1 VARSRR
7 WILALDVGGTNMSGA
22 LFKEDGGN
30 PLAVKSRRT
39 PAAEGPE
46 GVVAAGLRLLDDI
59 RDEAV
64 DQGVDP
70 KRIVGAGVG
79 VPGTVEPGRGIVSLA
94 PNLGWRDVPIRDLF
108 QDQLGLPV
116 VVDNDANCAA
126 LGEWWVGA
134 GRGSRLMIAAT
145 LGTGIG
151 GGIVQEGRVLRGVA
165 GAAGEIGH
173 MTIEMDG
180 RSCQCG
186 NQGCLEAYASGT
198 GIGARARE
206 ALRDGAESAIRHMV
220 DSEDQVT
227 AAVVAQAAQEG
238 DMLGRLILRET
249 ARYLA
254 AGLAS
259 LINVLNP
266 DRIVLAGGVVK
277 TGGLLLDPV
286 REEVRRRAFPASA
299 ETCVIAAARDPELA
313 GVRGAALTFQREV
326 LEGHR

>member
-1 VARSRR
+1 MPRSQR

-22 LFKEDGGN
+22 LFSEDGGD
-30 PLAVKSRRT
+30 PLAVMTRRT
-39 PAAEGPE
+39 PASEGPE
-46 GVVAAGLRLLDDI
+46 GVVAAGVQLLEEV
-59 RDEAV
+59 RDEGVAE
-64 DQGVDP
+64 GVDP

-94 PNLGWRDVPIRDLF
+94 PNLGWRDVPVRDLL
-108 QDQLGLPV
+108 QDRLGLPV

-151 GGIVQEGRVLRGVA
+151 GGIVEEGRVLRGVI

-173 MTIEMDG
+173 MTIEVDG
-180 RSCQCG
+180 RPCQCG
-186 NQGCLEAYASGT
+186 SRGCLEAYASGT
-198 GIGARARE
+198 GIGVRARE
-206 ALRDGAESAIRHMV
+206 ALREGGESAMREMV
-220 DSEDQVT
+220 DSEEEVT
-227 AAVVAQAAQEG
+227 AAVVAKAASEG
-238 DMLGRLILRET
+238 DALGQRILRET

-259 LINVLNP
+259 LINILNP

-286 REEVRRRAFPASA
+286 REEVRRRAFHASA
-299 ETCVIAAARDPELA
+299 ESCVIAAARDPELA
-313 GVRGAALTFQREV
+313 GVRGASLTFRREV